1 MSAGSTSSAA
11 MLHFQIRCKPI
22 CMLSLGSAIA
32 EAWHARVLLCRTVQS
47 RHRRAKARELHT
59 AMSGPL
65 HHTSSDGEKDDDD
78 ADEDDDLNDADP
90 EVLYLLMR

>member
-1 MSAGSTSSAA
+1 MPLLKHD
-11 MLHFQIRCKPI
+11 MLP
-22 CMLSLGSAIA
+22 
-32 EAWHARVLLCRTVQS
+32 LCRTVQS

-65 HHTSSDGEKDDDD
+65 HHTSSDGERDDDD

-90 EVLYLLMR
+90 EVLYLLWRRCCT